1 MTLKSILMRTLI
13 ELFETSVKQFPNNPL
28 LWEKTTGLY
37 RPTSYAEVQKTVYR
51 FSAGLLSLGMQKGDR
66 AGLLAEGRNYW
77 LISELSVFYCGAI
90 NVPLSVKLESTE
102 LKFRI
107 EHSGAKYL
115 IVSATQAPK
124 IKEIIKQL
132 PGVEYIIH
140 LDPVPNP
147 GEKEITADE
156 LLLKGD
162 AFLQSEENRKIFEN
176 TWKSVQPDD
185 VANISYTSGT
195 TADPKGIML
204 TQLNYTA
211 NVIQAHSV
219 LEIYPHYKTLAILP
233 WDHSFAHTAC
243 LYTFMMKGASIGSPQ
258 NGRTPMETLRN
269 VPQNIQEF
277 QPDIMMSVPAL
288 SKNFRKN
295 IEKNIQSKG
304 RFTEL
309 LYNRAL
315 KVAYAYNGDGWNKG
329 QSWRSL
335 LKPEYALY
343 DKILFSKIREG
354 FGGNLKFFIGG
365 GALLDIELQRFFSA
379 IGIPVYQGY
388 GLTEAAPIISANSP
402 HAVKF
407 GSSGKVVKGLE
418 VKICDN
424 DGNILPSG
432 EKGEIV
438 CRGKNV
444 MKGYW
449 NNPKATAETILDG
462 WLHTGDMG
470 YLSKDGY
477 LYVLG
482 RFKSLLIGNDGEKYS
497 PEGIEEAIVD
507 QSPYIDQAMLYNNQ
521 NPYTVG
527 MIVPNIPAINR
538 SLEKHGIKPDSEE
551 GYAKALEL
559 LQQEIDHFKK
569 GGKFEGTFPERWLP
583 AAIAVL
589 PEAFTEQNHMIN
601 STMKMVRGKI
611 TEHYSNELEY
621 LYTAEAK
628 SIINPVNISAV
639 QNWYN

>member
-1 MTLKSILMRTLI
+1 MRTLI

-28 LWEKTTGLY
+28 LWEKTTGPY
-37 RPTSYAEVQKTVYR
+37 RPTSYEEVRKTVYR

-77 LISELSVFYCGAI
+77 LISELSLFYCGAI

-140 LDPVPNP
+140 LDPVINP
-147 GEKEITADE
+147 GEKEITVDE
-156 LLLKGD
+156 LLMKGD
-162 AFLQSEENRKIFEN
+162 AFLQSDENRKVFEN
-176 TWKSVQPDD
+176 TWKNVQPDD

-527 MIVPNIPAINR
+527 MIVPNIPSINR

-559 LQQEIDHFKK
+559 LQQEIDHYKK

-639 QNWYN
+639 QNWHN